1 MPAVWHLLHLSSDM
15 LVLMTSSVEMT
26 LKILHTNI
34 QHMSARRFEAL
45 ESRLASLQE
54 QFYTLLDV
62 FLREQ
67 RKIEREHRKIEQ
79 LTARLNIIEKRKQS
93 RRK

>member
-1 MPAVWHLLHLSSDM
+1 
-15 LVLMTSSVEMT
+15 
-26 LKILHTNI
+26 
-34 QHMSARRFEAL
+34 MSARRFEAL

-54 QFYTLLDV
+54 HFYTLLAV

-67 RKIEREHRKIEQ
+67 RKIGREQRKIEQ
-79 LTARLNIIEKRKQS
+79 LTARLNAIEKREQS

>member
-1 MPAVWHLLHLSSDM
+1 MPAVWYLLHLSSDM
-15 LVLMTSSVEMT
+15 LVLVTSSVEMT

-34 QHMSARRFEAL
+34 QHMSARFEAL

-67 RKIEREHRKIEQ
+67 RKIER
-79 LTARLNIIEKRKQS
+79 LTARLNAIEKREQN

>member
-1 MPAVWHLLHLSSDM
+1 
-15 LVLMTSSVEMT
+15 
-26 LKILHTNI
+26 
-34 QHMSARRFEAL
+34 MSARRSEAL
-45 ESRLASLQE
+45 ESRLVSLQE

-67 RKIEREHRKIEQ
+67 RKVERI
-79 LTARLNIIEKRKQS
+79 TARLNAIEKREQN